1 MGLAGGEVSPRRQA
15 MHGKLLARMT
25 LDPLSPGLREEL
37 VTAALEAQLDTIDP
51 KRVERRALD
60 VAEARAFVIRQA
72 EALVAEWIR
81 TTSRPDPATLS
92 NRLAEHLGP
101 ELLAPYELLS
111 PAELLTGI
119 LPASDG
125 LIVPVLPDR
134 PQVPLT
140 ANELLVN
147 DRKQPSIGSQLKAEL
162 QSATSVDLIC
172 AFIGSPGMIGGD
184 DTRTRVFFL
193 ALRTASPV
201 FRHDARST
209 PG

>member
-1 MGLAGGEVSPRRQA
+1 

-72 EALVAEWIR
+72 EALVAEWLR

-101 ELLAPYELLS
+101 ELLARYELLS

-147 DRKQPSIGSQLKAEL
+147 DRKQPSIGSQLKTGAPE
-162 QSATSVDLIC
+162 
-172 AFIGSPGMIGGD
+172 
-184 DTRTRVFFL
+184 RN
-193 ALRTASPV
+193 
-201 FRHDARST
+201 AR
-209 PG
+209 